1 VNRVMGLLQASAT
14 SDEPLDALAADV
26 GAAGL

>member
-1 VNRVMGLLQASAT
+1 VMGLLQASAT

-26 GAAGL
+26 SAAGL